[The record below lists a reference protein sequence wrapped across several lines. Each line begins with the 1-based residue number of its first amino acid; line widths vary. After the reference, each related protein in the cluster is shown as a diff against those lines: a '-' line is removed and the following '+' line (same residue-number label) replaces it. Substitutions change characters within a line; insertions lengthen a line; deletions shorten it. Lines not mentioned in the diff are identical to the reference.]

1 MVRVGVPP
9 MSSASPFRRHGSETP
24 FEGAERIESLLV
36 GSARFAGFWS
46 AVVLPFA
53 LLGLVASGT
62 ATQQPAMVGAILL
75 VNLLALRLG
84 RDYNQ
89 D

>member
-1 MVRVGVPP
+1 
-9 MSSASPFRRHGSETP
+9 MSSASPFRRPNRTP
-24 FEGAERIESLLV
+24 TPAPVARWFESLLV